1 MKLKALLLD
10 LDGTLLHTAP
20 DMVGALN
27 DLLISHNKPTVDYN
41 IAMHQVSKGGAAMIK
56 IGFGID
62 DTHSTFETLRQAF
75 LDTYEKR
82 VCNESHAFDGMLD
95 VLNYCE
101 ANNIIWGIVTNKPEY
116 LTTPILKILA
126 LEKRSAITV
135 CGDTLSVNKPH
146 PAPLLHCTTLLK
158 LAPSNCLYV
167 GDDERDIQAGSAAG
181 MHTAVANWGYI
192 EPSIDVNDWQPEF
205 IIDKP
210 SGLFQLLREYSSS

>member
-27 DLLISHNKPTVDYN
+27 DLLASKNKPATNFDT
-41 IAMHQVSKGGAAMIK
+41 AMRQVSKGGAAMIR

-62 DTHSTFETLRQAF
+62 NSHPDFETLRQEF
-75 LDTYEKR
+75 LDIYATR
-82 VCNESHAFDGMLD
+82 VCNESYAFNGMLN
-95 VLNYCE
+95 VLDFCE
-101 ANNIIWGIVTNKPEY
+101 SNNIRWGIVTNKPEY
-116 LTTPILKILA
+116 LTTPILEKMNLK
-126 LEKRSAITV
+126 KRSAITV
-135 CGDTLSVNKPH
+135 CGDTLAVNKPH

-158 LAPSNCLYV
+158 LAPSDCLYV

-192 EPSIDVNDWQPEF
+192 DQSIDVNDWQPEF
-205 IIDKP
+205 IINQP
-210 SGLFQLLREYSSS
+210 SGLLKLMQEHSAS